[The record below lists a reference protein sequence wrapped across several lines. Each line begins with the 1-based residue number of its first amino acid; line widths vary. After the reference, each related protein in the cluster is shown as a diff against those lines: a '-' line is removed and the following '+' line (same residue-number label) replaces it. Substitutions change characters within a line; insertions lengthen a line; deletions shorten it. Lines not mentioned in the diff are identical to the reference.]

1 MRVNP
6 EELVELRNHGP
17 MKLRCAVA
25 RAMILLP
32 TERLEATIIRQYE
45 PLVLT
50 FQTIK
55 DLSDAF
61 NRGRLRPQKR
71 GASKRGKSHRQSRL
85 RDRQTTSGSGAA

>member
-6 EELVELRNHGP
+6 EELVELRDHGP

-25 RAMILLP
+25 RAMVLLP
-32 TERLEATIIRQYE
+32 TERLEATIIRQCE
-45 PLVLT
+45 PSVLT

-61 NRGRLRPQKR
+61 NRRRLKPQKR
-71 GASKRGKSHRQSRL
+71 RASKRGKSHRQSRL
-85 RDRQTTSGSGAA
+85 RSHATSGSGVA